1 MQKVS
6 NSKLTQED
14 FNFLLESWS
23 KDNVLGIE
31 SLFGV
36 TLTEQQRKLVE
47 LADDQKARV
56 AVSSCT
62 GSGKTAVLSML
73 TLLYL
78 MVLPDCRILVTSP
91 SFPQLSRVFQPELKK
106 WYRRMP
112 KQFQDFFEVTRETIR
127 YTNTEKY
134 EQFASLVTASVENKE
149 SLQGGHAENYVIFAD
164 EASGISEEAFDI
176 LLATLSTG
184 AGGRFIQVSNPVRSS
199 GRFYQIFQ
207 DGLGRWEKLYFSAFD
222 SPNVN
227 KEWIE
232 DMRETYGE
240 DSDLWRM
247 RVLGQFPKVGI
258 AQYIGADIVEE
269 AIRHHLEPVSYYHY
283 PKLMGVDV
291 ARFGDDKTVFV
302 VRQGPKLH
310 QIETFKGLDTM
321 EVAAQLASFNAV
333 HQCQAIFIDAIGIG
347 AGTADRCK
355 ELGLPIVEVV
365 ASAKSSQPN
374 IYSNLRAQLW
384 AEMKIWI
391 QNGADIPGIAR
402 EKETNLAAQL
412 TSMEYFYNN
421 RMQLQ
426 LLAKKDLKKQ
436 GHESPD
442 IADAL
447 SHTFAGH
454 AFAINQRVRMRKPV
468 QKGNYLWV

>member
-1 MQKVS
+1 MS
-6 NSKLTQED
+6 HRKLTQGE
-14 FNFLLESWS
+14 FNLLLEAWQ
-23 KDNVLGIE
+23 KDNILGIE

-36 TLTEQQRKLVE
+36 KLTEQQRELVT

-91 SFPQLSRVFQPELKK
+91 SFQQLNRVFHSEMKK
-106 WYRRMP
+106 WFRRMP
-112 KQFQDFFEVTRETIR
+112 PQFQEMYDVTRETVR
-127 YTNTEKY
+127 YTNSEKY

-149 SLQGGHAENYVIFAD
+149 ALQGGHSENYVIFAD

-184 AGGRFIQVSNPVRSS
+184 LGGRFIQVSNPVRSS

-207 DGLGRWEKLYFSAFD
+207 DDLGRWNKLYFSAFD

-232 DMRETYGE
+232 DMEETYGT
-240 DSDLWRM
+240 DSDLYRM
-247 RVLGQFPKVGI
+247 RVLGQFPRVGI
-258 AQYIGADIVEE
+258 SQYIGSDLIEMAV
-269 AIRHHLEPVSYYHY
+269 RNNLELIHYHNY
-283 PKLMGVDV
+283 PKVMGVDV

-302 VRQGPKLH
+302 VRQGPKLLD
-310 QIETFKGLDTM
+310 IRSFKGLDTM
-321 EVAAQLASFNAV
+321 EVASRIAEHNAIFK
-333 HQCQAIFIDAIGIG
+333 CEAIFIDAIGIG
-347 AGTADRCK
+347 AGTMDRCK
-355 ELGLPIVEVV
+355 ELGLPVVEVIV
-365 ASAKSSQPN
+365 STKSSQPN
-374 IYSNLRAQLW
+374 IYCNLRSQLW
-384 AEMKIWI
+384 GEMKAWL
-391 QNGADIPGIAR
+391 QNGADLPVSCR
-402 EKETNLAAQL
+402 DKETNLAEQL

-421 RMQLQ
+421 KMQLQ
-426 LLAKKDLKKQ
+426 LLSKKDLKKS

-447 SHTFAGH
+447 SHTFAGQ
-454 AFAINQRVRMRKPV
+454 AFAVNRRGRIRRQVK
-468 QKGNYLWV
+468 QSSYLWV